1 MDLVKNVQGSNINK
15 GSIMKKKNIKLPIV
29 FMVVGLLMFVAAFL
43 VENEDLLT
51 VLFLVGPIVFV
62 VSLIVLI
69 VRMLKNGRASDIQPE
84 QLNPTVK
91 QLNPTVKMLYRSGL
105 RGVEASPVI
114 LELDESVG
122 KILIHAKPK
131 YCNGVFE
138 FSLDVDKITAA
149 GVEKNVS
156 YEPSSG
162 MGRVIVGGALFGVAG
177 AMIGAATKKDKK
189 VTDVAYVIRYKD
201 ENVPKFLVLKDL
213 TINEGKK
220 FFDKVNSLININK
233 ANADGSI
240 DL

>member
-1 MDLVKNVQGSNINK
+1 MKN
-15 GSIMKKKNIKLPIV
+15 KNIKLPIA
-29 FMVVGLLMFVAAFL
+29 FMVAGLLMFVSAFL
-43 VENEDLLT
+43 VSNEDLLT
-51 VLFLVGPIVFV
+51 VLFLVGPIVFII
-62 VSLIVLI
+62 SLIVLI
-69 VRMLKNGRASDIQPE
+69 VQLIKNGRASDTQVE
-84 QLNPTVK
+84 QLR
-91 QLNPTVKMLYRSGL
+91 PTVKMLYQSGL
-105 RGVEASPVI
+105 RGVEVSPVV
-114 LELDESVG
+114 LELDENNG

-131 YCNGVFE
+131 YCNGVSE

-162 MGRVIVGGALFGVAG
+162 MGRAIVGGALFGVAG

-220 FFDKVNSLININK
+220 FFDKVNTLININK

>member
-1 MDLVKNVQGSNINK
+1 MI
-15 GSIMKKKNIKLPIV
+15 KKDIKLPIA
-29 FMVVGLLMFVAAFL
+29 FMAAGLLMFVSAFL
-43 VENEDLLT
+43 VSNEDLLT

-69 VRMLKNGRASDIQPE
+69 VRVVKNGKASDTQVE
-84 QLNPTVK
+84 QLS
-91 QLNPTVKMLYRSGL
+91 PTVKMLYQSGL
-105 RGVEASPVI
+105 RGVEVSPVV
-114 LELDESVG
+114 LELDENNG

-131 YCNGVFE
+131 YCNGVSE
-138 FSLDVDKITAA
+138 FSLDIDKITAA
-149 GVEKNVS
+149 GVEKNVT

-162 MGRVIVGGALFGVAG
+162 MGRAIVGGALFGVAG

-220 FFDKVNSLININK
+220 FFDKVNTLININK

-240 DL
+240 EL

>member
-1 MDLVKNVQGSNINK
+1 
-15 GSIMKKKNIKLPIV
+15 MKKKNVKLPIA
-29 FMVVGLLMFVAAFL
+29 FMAAGLLMFVSAFL
-43 VENEDLLT
+43 VSNEDVLT
-51 VLFLVGPIVFV
+51 VLFLAGPIVFV

-69 VRMLKNGRASDIQPE
+69 VQLVKNGRASDIQPE
-84 QLNPTVK
+84 QLR
-91 QLNPTVKMLYRSGL
+91 PTVKMLYQSGL
-105 RGVEASPVI
+105 RGVEVSPVV
-114 LELDESVG
+114 LELDENNG

-131 YCNGVFE
+131 YCNGVSE
-138 FSLDVDKITAA
+138 FSLDIDKITAA
-149 GVEKNVS
+149 GVEKNVT

-162 MGRVIVGGALFGVAG
+162 MGRAIVGGALFGVAG

-220 FFDKVNSLININK
+220 FFDRVNTLININK

-240 DL
+240 EL

>member
-1 MDLVKNVQGSNINK
+1 MKN
-15 GSIMKKKNIKLPIV
+15 KNIKLPIA
-29 FMVVGLLMFVAAFL
+29 FMVAGLLMFVSAFL
-43 VENEDLLT
+43 VSNEDLLT
-51 VLFLVGPIVFV
+51 VLFLAGPIVFII
-62 VSLIVLI
+62 SLIVLI
-69 VRMLKNGRASDIQPE
+69 VQLIKNGRVSDTKVE
-84 QLNPTVK
+84 QLR
-91 QLNPTVKMLYRSGL
+91 PTVKMLYRSGL
-105 RGVEASPVI
+105 RGVEPSPVV

-131 YCNGVFE
+131 YCNGVSE

-149 GVEKNVS
+149 GVEKNVT

-162 MGRVIVGGALFGVAG
+162 MGRAIVGGALFGVAG

-220 FFDKVNSLININK
+220 FFDKVNTLININK

-240 DL
+240 EL

>member
-1 MDLVKNVQGSNINK
+1 MKN
-15 GSIMKKKNIKLPIV
+15 KNIKLPIA
-29 FMVVGLLMFVAAFL
+29 FMVVGLLMFVSAFL
-43 VENEDLLT
+43 VSNEYLLT
-51 VLFLVGPIVFV
+51 VLFLAGPIVFV

-69 VRMLKNGRASDIQPE
+69 VQLVKNGRASDTQVE
-84 QLNPTVK
+84 QLR
-91 QLNPTVKMLYRSGL
+91 PTVKMLYRSGL
-105 RGVEASPVI
+105 RGVEVSPVV
-114 LELDESVG
+114 LELDENNG

-131 YCNGVFE
+131 YCNGVSE

-162 MGRVIVGGALFGVAG
+162 MGRAIVGGALFGVAG

-213 TINEGKK
+213 TISEGKK

>member
-1 MDLVKNVQGSNINK
+1 
-15 GSIMKKKNIKLPIV
+15 MKKKNIKLPIA
-29 FMVVGLLMFVAAFL
+29 FMVAGLLMFISAFL
-43 VENEDLLT
+43 VSNEDLLT
-51 VLFLVGPIVFV
+51 VLFLAGPIVFV

-69 VRMLKNGRASDIQPE
+69 VRVVKNGRASDTQAE
-84 QLNPTVK
+84 QLK
-91 QLNPTVKMLYRSGL
+91 PTVKMLYQSGL
-105 RGVEASPVI
+105 RGVDASPVV

-131 YCNGVFE
+131 YCSGVSE

-149 GVEKNVS
+149 GIEKNVS
-156 YEPSSG
+156 YKPSSG
-162 MGRVIVGGALFGVAG
+162 MGRAIVGGAMFGVAG

-220 FFDKVNSLININK
+220 FFDKVNTLININK

>member
-1 MDLVKNVQGSNINK
+1 
-15 GSIMKKKNIKLPIV
+15 MKKKNIKLPIA
-29 FMVVGLLMFVAAFL
+29 FMVAGLLMFVSAFL
-43 VENEDLLT
+43 VSNEDLLT
-51 VLFLVGPIVFV
+51 VLFLAGPIVFV

-69 VRMLKNGRASDIQPE
+69 VRVVKNGRASDTQAE
-84 QLNPTVK
+84 QLR
-91 QLNPTVKMLYRSGL
+91 PTVKMLYQSGL
-105 RGVEASPVI
+105 RGVEPSPVV

-131 YCNGVFE
+131 YCNGVSE

-162 MGRVIVGGALFGVAG
+162 MGRAIVGGALFGVAG

-213 TINEGKK
+213 TINEERN
-220 FFDKVNSLININK
+220 FLIKLI
-233 ANADGSI
+233 
-240 DL
+240 L

>member
-1 MDLVKNVQGSNINK
+1 
-15 GSIMKKKNIKLPIV
+15 MKKKDIKLPIA
-29 FMVVGLLMFVAAFL
+29 FMVAGLLMFVSAFL
-43 VENEDLLT
+43 VSNEDLLT

-69 VRMLKNGRASDIQPE
+69 VRVVKNGRASDPQAE
-84 QLNPTVK
+84 QLR
-91 QLNPTVKMLYRSGL
+91 PTVKMLYRSGL
-105 RGVEASPVI
+105 RGVEPSPVV
-114 LELDESVG
+114 LELDESIG

-131 YCNGVFE
+131 YCNGVSE

-162 MGRVIVGGALFGVAG
+162 MGRAIVGGALFGVAC

-220 FFDKVNSLININK
+220 FFDKVNTLININK

>member
-1 MDLVKNVQGSNINK
+1 
-15 GSIMKKKNIKLPIV
+15 MKKKNIKLPIA
-29 FMVVGLLMFVAAFL
+29 FMVAGLLMFVSAFL
-43 VENEDLLT
+43 VSNEDLLT
-51 VLFLVGPIVFV
+51 VLFLAGPIVFV

-69 VRMLKNGRASDIQPE
+69 VWVVKNGKASDTQVE
-84 QLNPTVK
+84 QLR
-91 QLNPTVKMLYRSGL
+91 PTVKMLYQSGL
-105 RGVEASPVI
+105 RGVEVSPVV

-131 YCNGVFE
+131 YCNGVSE

-162 MGRVIVGGALFGVAG
+162 MGRAIVGGALFGVAG

-220 FFDKVNSLININK
+220 FFDKVNTLININK

>member
-1 MDLVKNVQGSNINK
+1 MKN
-15 GSIMKKKNIKLPIV
+15 KNIKLPIA
-29 FMVVGLLMFVAAFL
+29 FMVAGLLMFVSAFL
-43 VENEDLLT
+43 VSNEDLLT
-51 VLFLVGPIVFV
+51 VLFLAGPIVFII
-62 VSLIVLI
+62 SLIVLI
-69 VRMLKNGRASDIQPE
+69 VQLIKNGRVSDTQVE
-84 QLNPTVK
+84 QLR
-91 QLNPTVKMLYRSGL
+91 PTVKMLYRSGL
-105 RGVEASPVI
+105 RGVEPSPVV

-131 YCNGVFE
+131 YCNGVSE

-162 MGRVIVGGALFGVAG
+162 MGRAIVGGALFGVAG

-220 FFDKVNSLININK
+220 FFDKVNTLININK

>member
-1 MDLVKNVQGSNINK
+1 
-15 GSIMKKKNIKLPIV
+15 MKKKEIKLPII
-29 FMVVGLLMFVAAFL
+29 FMVVGLLMFVSAFL
-43 VENEDLLT
+43 VSNEDLLT
-51 VLFLVGPIVFV
+51 VLFLAGPIVFV

-69 VRMLKNGRASDIQPE
+69 VQAVKNGRASDTQVE
-84 QLNPTVK
+84 ELK
-91 QLNPTVKMLYRSGL
+91 PTVKMLYQSGL
-105 RGVEASPVI
+105 RGVDASPVV
-114 LELDESVG
+114 LELDVSVG

-131 YCNGVFE
+131 YCNGVSE

-162 MGRVIVGGALFGVAG
+162 MGRAIVGGAMFGVAG

-220 FFDKVNSLININK
+220 FFDKINTLINLNK

>member
-1 MDLVKNVQGSNINK
+1 
-15 GSIMKKKNIKLPIV
+15 MKKKNVKLPIA
-29 FMVVGLLMFVAAFL
+29 FMAAGLLMFVSAFL
-43 VENEDLLT
+43 VSNEDVLT
-51 VLFLVGPIVFV
+51 VLFLAGPIVFII
-62 VSLIVLI
+62 SLIVLI
-69 VRMLKNGRASDIQPE
+69 VQLIKNGRASDTQVE
-84 QLNPTVK
+84 QLR
-91 QLNPTVKMLYRSGL
+91 PTVKMLYRSGL
-105 RGVEASPVI
+105 RGVEPSPVV

-131 YCNGVFE
+131 YCNGVSE

-162 MGRVIVGGALFGVAG
+162 MGRAIVGGALFGVAG

-213 TINEGKK
+213 TINEGKE
-220 FFDKVNSLININK
+220 FFDKVNTLININK

>member
-1 MDLVKNVQGSNINK
+1 
-15 GSIMKKKNIKLPIV
+15 MKKKNIKLPIA
-29 FMVVGLLMFVAAFL
+29 FMVAGLLMFVSAFL
-43 VENEDLLT
+43 VSNEDLLT
-51 VLFLVGPIVFV
+51 VLFLAGPIVFV

-69 VRMLKNGRASDIQPE
+69 VRVVKNGRASDTQAE
-84 QLNPTVK
+84 QLR
-91 QLNPTVKMLYRSGL
+91 PTVKMLYQSGL
-105 RGVEASPVI
+105 RGVEPSPVV

-131 YCNGVFE
+131 YCNGVSE

-162 MGRVIVGGALFGVAG
+162 MGRAIVGGALFGVAG

-220 FFDKVNSLININK
+220 FFDKVNTLININK

>member
-1 MDLVKNVQGSNINK
+1 
-15 GSIMKKKNIKLPIV
+15 MKKKDIKLPIV
-29 FMVVGLLMFVAAFL
+29 FMVAGLLMFVSAFL
-43 VENEDLLT
+43 VSNEDLLT
-51 VLFLVGPIVFV
+51 VLFLAGPIVFV

-69 VRMLKNGRASDIQPE
+69 VRVVKNGKASDTQVE
-84 QLNPTVK
+84 QLR
-91 QLNPTVKMLYRSGL
+91 PTVKMLYRSGL
-105 RGVEASPVI
+105 RGVEVSPVV

-131 YCNGVFE
+131 YCNGVSE

-162 MGRVIVGGALFGVAG
+162 MGRAIVGGALFGVAG

-220 FFDKVNSLININK
+220 FFDKVNTLININK

>member
-1 MDLVKNVQGSNINK
+1 
-15 GSIMKKKNIKLPIV
+15 MKKKNVKLPIV
-29 FMVVGLLMFVAAFL
+29 FMVAGLLMFVSAFL
-43 VENEDLLT
+43 VSNEDLLT
-51 VLFLVGPIVFV
+51 VLFLAGPIVFV

-69 VRMLKNGRASDIQPE
+69 VRVVKNGRASDTQAE
-84 QLNPTVK
+84 QLR
-91 QLNPTVKMLYRSGL
+91 PTVKMLYQSGL
-105 RGVEASPVI
+105 RGVEPSPVV

-131 YCNGVFE
+131 YCNGVSE
-138 FSLDVDKITAA
+138 FSLDVDKIIAA

-162 MGRVIVGGALFGVAG
+162 MGRAIVGGALFGVAG

-220 FFDKVNSLININK
+220 FFDKVNTLININK

>member
-1 MDLVKNVQGSNINK
+1 
-15 GSIMKKKNIKLPIV
+15 MKKKNVKLPIA
-29 FMVVGLLMFVAAFL
+29 FMVAGLLMFVSAFL
-43 VENEDLLT
+43 VSNEDLLT
-51 VLFLVGPIVFV
+51 VLFLAGPIVFV

-69 VRMLKNGRASDIQPE
+69 VRVVKNGKASDTQVE
-84 QLNPTVK
+84 QLR
-91 QLNPTVKMLYRSGL
+91 PTVKMLYQSGL
-105 RGVEASPVI
+105 RGVEVSPVV
-114 LELDESVG
+114 LELDENNG

-131 YCNGVFE
+131 YCNGVSE

-162 MGRVIVGGALFGVAG
+162 MGRAIVGGALFGVAG

-220 FFDKVNSLININK
+220 FFDKVNTLININK

>member
-1 MDLVKNVQGSNINK
+1 MKN
-15 GSIMKKKNIKLPIV
+15 KNIKLPIF
-29 FMVVGLLMFVAAFL
+29 FMVVGLLMFVSAFL
-43 VENEDLLT
+43 VSNEDLLT
-51 VLFLVGPIVFV
+51 VLFLAGPIVFV
-62 VSLIVLI
+62 VSLVVLI
-69 VRMLKNGRASDIQPE
+69 VRVVKNGRTPDTQAE
-84 QLNPTVK
+84 QLR
-91 QLNPTVKMLYRSGL
+91 PTVKMLYQSGI
-105 RGVEASPVI
+105 RGVDASPVV

-131 YCNGVFE
+131 YCNGVSE

-156 YEPSSG
+156 YKPSSG
-162 MGRVIVGGALFGVAG
+162 MGRAIVGGAMFGLAG

-201 ENVPKFLVLKDL
+201 NNVPKFLVLKDL

-220 FFDKVNSLININK
+220 FFDKVNTLININK

>member
-1 MDLVKNVQGSNINK
+1 
-15 GSIMKKKNIKLPIV
+15 MKKKNIKLPIA
-29 FMVVGLLMFVAAFL
+29 FMVVGLLMFVSAFL
-43 VENEDLLT
+43 VSNEDLLT
-51 VLFLVGPIVFV
+51 VLFLAGPIVFV
-62 VSLIVLI
+62 VSLVVLI
-69 VRMLKNGRASDIQPE
+69 VRLIKNGKTSNIQTE
-84 QLNPTVK
+84 QLKPAVKTTVT
-91 QLNPTVKMLYRSGL
+91 PTVKMLYQRGL
-105 RGVEASPVI
+105 RGVEVSPVV

-131 YCNGVFE
+131 YCNGVSE

-162 MGRVIVGGALFGVAG
+162 MGRAIVGGAMFGVAG

-213 TINEGKK
+213 TVNEGKR
-220 FFDKVNSLININK
+220 FFDKVNTLININK

>member
-1 MDLVKNVQGSNINK
+1 
-15 GSIMKKKNIKLPIV
+15 MKKKDIKLPIA
-29 FMVVGLLMFVAAFL
+29 FMVAGLLMFVSAFL
-43 VENEDLLT
+43 VSNEDLLT
-51 VLFLVGPIVFV
+51 VLFLAGPIVFV

-69 VRMLKNGRASDIQPE
+69 VRVVKNGRASDTQAE
-84 QLNPTVK
+84 QLR
-91 QLNPTVKMLYRSGL
+91 PTVKMLYQSGL
-105 RGVEASPVI
+105 RGVEPSPVV

-131 YCNGVFE
+131 YCNGVSE

-162 MGRVIVGGALFGVAG
+162 MGRAIVVGALFGVAG

-220 FFDKVNSLININK
+220 FFDKVNTLININK

>member
-1 MDLVKNVQGSNINK
+1 
-15 GSIMKKKNIKLPIV
+15 MKKKDIKLPII
-29 FMVVGLLMFVAAFL
+29 FMVVGLLMFVSAFL
-43 VENEDLLT
+43 VSNEDLLT
-51 VLFLVGPIVFV
+51 VLFLAGPIVFV

-69 VRMLKNGRASDIQPE
+69 VQAVKNGRASDTQVE
-84 QLNPTVK
+84 ELK
-91 QLNPTVKMLYRSGL
+91 PTVKMLYQSGL
-105 RGVEASPVI
+105 RGVDASPVV

-131 YCNGVFE
+131 YCNGVSE

-162 MGRVIVGGALFGVAG
+162 MGRAIVGGAMFGVAG

-220 FFDKVNSLININK
+220 FFDKINTLINLNK

>member
-1 MDLVKNVQGSNINK
+1 
-15 GSIMKKKNIKLPIV
+15 MKKKNIKLPII
-29 FMVVGLLMFVAAFL
+29 FMVVGLLMFVSAFL
-43 VENEDLLT
+43 VSNEDLLT
-51 VLFLVGPIVFV
+51 VLFLAGPIVFV

-69 VRMLKNGRASDIQPE
+69 VQAVKNGRASDTQVE
-84 QLNPTVK
+84 ELK
-91 QLNPTVKMLYRSGL
+91 PTVKMLYQSGL
-105 RGVEASPVI
+105 RGVDASPVV

-131 YCNGVFE
+131 YCNGVSE

-162 MGRVIVGGALFGVAG
+162 MDRAIVGGAMFGVAG

-220 FFDKVNSLININK
+220 FFDKVNTLININK

>member
-1 MDLVKNVQGSNINK
+1 
-15 GSIMKKKNIKLPIV
+15 MKKKNIKLPIA
-29 FMVVGLLMFVAAFL
+29 FMVAGLLMFVSAFL
-43 VENEDLLT
+43 VSNEDLLT
-51 VLFLVGPIVFV
+51 VLFLAGPIVFV

-69 VRMLKNGRASDIQPE
+69 VRVVKNGKASDTQVE
-84 QLNPTVK
+84 QLR
-91 QLNPTVKMLYRSGL
+91 PTVKMLYQSGL
-105 RGVEASPVI
+105 RGVEVSPVV

-131 YCNGVFE
+131 YCNGVSE

-149 GVEKNVS
+149 GVENNVS

-162 MGRVIVGGALFGVAG
+162 MGRAIVGGALFGVAG

-220 FFDKVNSLININK
+220 FFDKVNTLININK

>member
-1 MDLVKNVQGSNINK
+1 
-15 GSIMKKKNIKLPIV
+15 MKKKNIKLPIA
-29 FMVVGLLMFVAAFL
+29 FMVAGLLMFVSAFL
-43 VENEDLLT
+43 VSNEDLLT
-51 VLFLVGPIVFV
+51 VLFLAGPIVFV

-69 VRMLKNGRASDIQPE
+69 VRVVKNGKASDTQVE
-84 QLNPTVK
+84 QLR
-91 QLNPTVKMLYRSGL
+91 PTVKMLYRSGL
-105 RGVEASPVI
+105 KGVEVSPVV

-131 YCNGVFE
+131 YCNGVSE

-162 MGRVIVGGALFGVAG
+162 MGRAIVGGALFGVAG

-220 FFDKVNSLININK
+220 FFDKVNTLININK